1 MISKGESLGAS
12 HVSPVV
18 VMQPT
23 VVPSVGPKEGP
34 TKETKAPLKFYKK
47 NVEKMCGKVS
57 WCGARLGG
65 PNRKK
70 NHPFFNREIGIYA

>member
-47 NVEKMCGKVS
+47 KRRENVWEGELVWGKV
-57 WCGARLGG
+57 GG